1 MLHMLF
7 YLLLMPFLPLSFH
20 NTNMDLNTSIIIH
33 DPHKV
38 TVLNQ
43 LAVEIASD

>member
-1 MLHMLF
+1 MIHMLF
-7 YLLLMPFLPLSFH
+7 YVLLLPFLPLSVH

-38 TVLNQ
+38 TVLDQ
-43 LAVEIASD
+43 FVVDIASD